1 MAKAVSIGAWW
12 TSRISHAKVAT
23 GSGGAG
29 CKPLYPCVTETA
41 ERGGLHREQS
51 PDAMFLIPDG
61 SKFKT
66 QQIPETG
73 LLCSEAIKPSG
84 SMAKY
89 LILMYLLTKKLP
101 YQ

>member
-1 MAKAVSIGAWW
+1 
-12 TSRISHAKVAT
+12 
-23 GSGGAG
+23 
-29 CKPLYPCVTETA
+29 
-41 ERGGLHREQS
+41 
-51 PDAMFLIPDG
+51 MFLIPDG
-61 SKFKT
+61 SKTKT

-89 LILMYLLTKKLP
+89 LILMYLLTKKQP